1 MLKLKKVELQGFKSF
16 CDRTELKFNGGGIAA
31 VVGPN
36 GCGKSNLSDA
46 ISWVLGEQS
55 AKSLRGARM
64 EDVIFAGT
72 KSRKP
77 LGMASVT
84 MVLVDPEAKQ
94 LPLIDPTHK
103 PATEQPVEVTE
114 GAAQPAEASADAT
127 TTEAETAATPPP
139 AHDAPKVHEIH
150 TASGHGVVTL
160 PGAKQG
166 EVTITRRLF
175 RSGESEYLIDGRI
188 ARLRD
193 IQDIFMG
200 SGLGPESYAII
211 EQGRIGQI
219 LSSKPYD
226 RRAVI
231 EEAAG
236 ITKYK
241 SRRRLAEAR
250 LESARQNLARVFDI
264 LEEVTRQ
271 VNSLK
276 RQASKAKRYQ
286 ELKAELETQLR
297 TVLAGRYVTLK
308 EEAERGAVA
317 LEAASTE
324 LRDATAEAA
333 DQDAARQKT
342 QEVFYELEAR
352 LTEFRRQLAAMNVD
366 AAKTRGR
373 LESQVREAASIEQR
387 MGGAEQET
395 TNLQAQLE
403 QNSAERAELI
413 VVVEGLE
420 KEIQSLR
427 TDLMEKNRTRDEVQA
442 RIRES
447 EQVINASR
455 NQVLRLLGEASGVR
469 NQVAQ
474 ADTYLAGIERERAR
488 LQKEESAAA
497 AEIER
502 LDAVKLQLSEHATQ
516 RQMEIAS
523 VTTDRLGAEEQLAGR
538 RTEAAELRVQI
549 DALRAECSRLKAQRE
564 SLENVLSHHTYT
576 SDSTKQLLGALGNGS
591 LLADYIEVDPA
602 WERATEEFLHDELEY
617 VVVKN
622 WEEAEASMQLL
633 RTDLEG
639 RATFLV
645 EGNSQSSS
653 TSQTATDSNTA
664 ADPSNEPTTHTEPRT
679 LESGFSID
687 LPRLSNHV
695 NFTNGLTG
703 QTGNLPRLANCYLA
717 SDRDQAR
724 NMADTHTEA
733 YFLLPDGES
742 YHGRML
748 TGGRKQSSGPLVLK
762 RELREYAEQS
772 AERESA
778 LMLRTSEL
786 EKIESEMTA
795 LSAELERLRQLQ
807 QAREKEAVSLDHDL
821 RRTAEEIH
829 RSNSRVSVARLE
841 LDRLKREEERTH
853 EARARNLALAEQK
866 EAERAERELALEGLR
881 EQLEAAQAEAQR
893 IGEEHAVQR
902 ANLAGVEERHRG
914 ERTALAR
921 LVQQFE
927 QTSTR
932 RKSLGEDVQRW
943 GENRARILNENIE
956 LDQKLTALTEQIAAG
971 ERTVLELAEE
981 DVRHRETLAAADE
994 SLRIL
999 RARIETAHARKGEFE
1014 IELTKKQS
1022 ELQFLDETSRKELS
1036 LGVAE
1041 LEAPADCTPEV
1052 LQATEQLYQ
1061 ETRTKIE
1068 SLGSVN
1074 PTAWEEHQ
1082 EASLRQD
1089 FLTTQ
1094 RQDLLDSIRDTET
1107 AIKEIDEISKARFT
1121 EAFKVINENFR
1132 QCFQTLFGGGAG
1144 EMRLTD
1150 EENINESGI
1159 DMIASPPGKK
1169 LQNVLLLS
1177 GGEKALTALALLM
1190 AIFKYQ
1196 PSPFCV
1202 LDEVDAP
1209 LDEANIGRLMRLLVE
1224 MSVDTQFVIIT
1235 HSKKTMESAQ
1245 AMYGVTMQEAGVSK
1259 LVSVKFQHR
1268 GAEGAAA

>member
-84 MVLVDPEAKQ
+84 MVLVDPGAKQ
-94 LPLIDPTHK
+94 LPLIDTANQPK
-103 PATEQPVEVTE
+103 TEQPVEVSE
-114 GAAQPAEASADAT
+114 GAAQPAEATAT
-127 TTEAETAATPPP
+127 SDQENATNEAVEP
-139 AHDAPKVHEIH
+139 AVENKVHEIH
-150 TASGHGVVTL
+150 AATQN
-160 PGAKQG
+160 PNAKQG

-219 LSSKPYD
+219 LSSRPYD

-241 SRRRLAEAR
+241 SRRRLAEAK

-276 RQASKAKRYQ
+276 RQASKTKRYQ
-286 ELKAELETQLR
+286 ELKGELEGQLR

-308 EEAERGAVA
+308 VEAERSAAA
-317 LEAASTE
+317 LEAASIE

-342 QEVFYELEAR
+342 QEVFYALEAQ
-352 LTEFRRQLAAMNVD
+352 LTAFRSQLSAMNVES
-366 AAKTRGR
+366 AKTRGR

-395 TNLQAQLE
+395 TNLEAQIEL
-403 QNSAERAELI
+403 NNAERAALA

-420 KEIQSLR
+420 KEIQTLR
-427 TDLMEKNRTRDEVQA
+427 TGLMEKNRSRDEIQT
-442 RIRES
+442 RIRQS
-447 EQVINASR
+447 EQVIDGSR
-455 NQVLRLLGEASGVR
+455 NLILRLLGEASGVR

-474 ADTYLAGIERERAR
+474 ADTYLSGIERERAR

-502 LDAVKLQLSEHATQ
+502 LDAVKLQLSENATQ
-516 RQMEIAS
+516 RQMEIAT
-523 VTTDRLGAEEQLAGR
+523 VTTDRLGAEEELATR
-538 RTEAAELRVQI
+538 RSAAAELRVQI
-549 DALRAECSRLKAQRE
+549 DTLRAECSRLRAQRE

-576 SDSTKQLLGALGNGS
+576 SDSTKQLLSRLEHGS
-591 LLADYIEVDPA
+591 VLADFIEVDPA

-617 VVVKN
+617 VVVKD
-622 WEEAEASMQLL
+622 WAAAESSMNLL
-633 RTDLEG
+633 RTDLHG

-645 EGNSQSSS
+645 EGEAHASTGASSI
-653 TSQTATDSNTA
+653 
-664 ADPSNEPTTHTEPRT
+664 PLEP
-679 LESGFSID
+679 
-687 LPRLSNHV
+687 LSKYV

-703 QTGNLPRLANCYLA
+703 QTQNLPRLAQCYLA

-724 NMADTHTEA
+724 TMADAHPDS

-762 RELREYAEQS
+762 RELREYADQFS
-772 AERESA
+772 ERESA
-778 LMLRTSEL
+778 LLARTAEL
-786 EKIESEMTA
+786 QTLESEMSA
-795 LSAELERLRQLQ
+795 LAGELERLRQLQ

-841 LDRLKREEERTH
+841 LDRLKREEERAH
-853 EARARNLALAEQK
+853 ESRARNLALAEQK

-881 EQLEAAQAEAQR
+881 EQLDAAQLEAQR
-893 IGEEHAVQR
+893 IGEEHAVLR

-914 ERTALAR
+914 ERAALAR
-921 LVQQFE
+921 LYQQFE
-927 QTSTR
+927 QTSSR
-932 RKSLGEDVQRW
+932 SKALGEDVQRW
-943 GENRARILNENIE
+943 GASRSRILAENIE

-981 DVRHRETLAAADE
+981 DVKHRETLAAADE
-994 SLRIL
+994 SLRVL
-999 RARIETAHARKGEFE
+999 RARIEIAHARKGEIE
-1014 IELTKKQS
+1014 VELTRRQS
-1022 ELQFLDETSRKELS
+1022 ELQFLDETSHKELN

-1041 LEAPADCTPEV
+1041 LEAPADCSPEV
-1052 LQATEQLYQ
+1052 LQATETLYQ

-1068 SLGSVN
+1068 NLGAVN
-1074 PTAWEEHQ
+1074 PTAYEEFQ

-1089 FLTTQ
+1089 FLTSQ

-1121 EAFKVINENFR
+1121 DAFKAINENFR
-1132 QCFQTLFGGGAG
+1132 QCFQTLFGGGMG

-1150 EENINESGI
+1150 EENVNESGI

-1268 GAEGAAA
+1268 TAEGAAA

>member
-94 LPLIDPTHK
+94 LPLIDPTHQPK
-103 PATEQPVEVTE
+103 TEQPVEVAE
-114 GAAQPAEASADAT
+114 GASET
-127 TTEAETAATPPP
+127 TETAAAAESPESIPE
-139 AHDAPKVHEIH
+139 APKVHEIH

-160 PGAKQG
+160 PGNKQG

-219 LSSKPYD
+219 LSSRPYD

-241 SRRRLAEAR
+241 SRRRLAEAK

-276 RQASKAKRYQ
+276 RQASKTKRYQ
-286 ELKAELETQLR
+286 ELKGELEGQLR

-308 EEAERGAVA
+308 DEAERSATA
-317 LEAASTE
+317 LEAASVE
-324 LRDATAEAA
+324 LRDASAEAA

-342 QEVFYELEAR
+342 QEVFYALEAQ
-352 LTEFRRQLAAMNVD
+352 LTEFRRQLAAMNVES
-366 AAKTRGR
+366 AKTRGR

-395 TNLQAQLE
+395 INLEAQLE
-403 QNSAERAELI
+403 HNAAERAALAVI
-413 VVVEGLE
+413 VEGLE

-427 TDLMEKNRTRDEVQA
+427 TALMDKNRSRDEIQA
-442 RIRES
+442 RIRQS
-447 EQVINASR
+447 EQVIDGSR
-455 NQVLRLLGEASGVR
+455 NVILRLLGEASGVR

-474 ADTYLAGIERERAR
+474 ADTYLSGIERERTR
-488 LQKEESAAA
+488 LQKEEAAA
-497 AEIER
+497 ASEIER

-516 RQMEIAS
+516 RQMEIAT
-523 VTTDRLGAEEQLAGR
+523 VTTDRLGAEEELASR
-538 RTEAAELRVQI
+538 RSAAAELRVQI
-549 DALRAECSRLKAQRE
+549 DGLRAECSRLRAQRE

-576 SDSTKQLLGALGNGS
+576 SDSTKQLLGALGHGS
-591 LLADYIEVDPA
+591 LLADYVEVDSA

-617 VVVKN
+617 VVVKD
-622 WEEAEASMQLL
+622 WAEAETSMDLL
-633 RTDLEG
+633 RTDLQG

-645 EGNSQSSS
+645 EGQSH
-653 TSQTATDSNTA
+653 A
-664 ADPSNEPTTHTEPRT
+664 EPVALAPAC
-679 LESGFSID
+679 D
-687 LPRLSNHV
+687 LPRLSSFV

-703 QTGNLPRLANCYLA
+703 QTNSLPRLANCYLA
-717 SDRDQAR
+717 TDRDQAR
-724 NMADTHTEA
+724 SMADAHPDA
-733 YFLLPDGES
+733 YFLLSDGES

-762 RELREYAEQS
+762 RELREYAEQFQ
-772 AERESA
+772 EREQS
-778 LMLRTSEL
+778 LMVRTSEL
-786 EKIESEMTA
+786 QAMEGEMAA
-795 LSAELERLRQLQ
+795 LNAELERLRQLQ

-841 LDRLKREEERTH
+841 LDRLKREEERAH
-853 EARARNLALAEQK
+853 ETRAKNLAIAEQK
-866 EAERAERELALEGLR
+866 EAERAEREQALEALR
-881 EQLEAAQAEAQR
+881 EQLDAAQVEAHR
-893 IGEEHAVQR
+893 IGEEHAVLR

-927 QTSTR
+927 QTSNR
-932 RKSLGEDVQRW
+932 RRSLGEDVQRW
-943 GENRARILNENIE
+943 GESRARILNENIE
-956 LDQKLTALTEQIAAG
+956 LDQKLTALAEQIAAG

-981 DVRHRETLAAADE
+981 DVKHRETLAAADE
-994 SLRIL
+994 SLRVL
-999 RARIETAHARKGEFE
+999 RARIETAHNRKGEIE
-1014 IELTKKQS
+1014 IELTRKQS
-1022 ELQFLDETSRKELS
+1022 ELQFLDETSRKELN

-1041 LEAPADCTPEV
+1041 LEPPADCTPEV
-1052 LQATEQLYQ
+1052 LQATEALYQ

-1068 SLGSVN
+1068 NLGAVN
-1074 PTAWEEHQ
+1074 PTAYEEFQ
-1082 EASLRQD
+1082 EASLRQE
-1089 FLTTQ
+1089 FLSTQ

-1107 AIKEIDEISKARFT
+1107 AISEIDEISKARFS

>member
-84 MVLVDPEAKQ
+84 MVLVDPGAKQ
-94 LPLIDPTHK
+94 LPLIDTSDK
-103 PATEQPVEVTE
+103 AKTEQPVPVSE
-114 GAAQPAEASADAT
+114 GAGMPADVAQAEAVPADPNAAEPAEMSPEVAAAV
-127 TTEAETAATPPP
+127 AEG
-139 AHDAPKVHEIH
+139 KVHEIH
-150 TASGHGVVTL
+150 TASGHGVIHH
-160 PGAKQG
+160 PGARQG
-166 EVTITRRLF
+166 EITITRRLF
-175 RSGESEYLIDGRI
+175 RSGESEYLIDGRL

-241 SRRRLAEAR
+241 SRRRLAEAK

-276 RQASKAKRYQ
+276 RQASKTKRYQ
-286 ELKAELETQLR
+286 ELKGELEGQLR

-308 EEAERGAVA
+308 VEAERSAAA

-342 QEVFYELEAR
+342 QEVFYALEAQ

-366 AAKTRGR
+366 SAKTRGR

-387 MGGAEQET
+387 MSGADQET
-395 TNLQAQLE
+395 LNLESQIE
-403 QNSAERAELI
+403 QNLAERAALAT
-413 VVVEGLE
+413 VVADLE
-420 KEIQSLR
+420 KEIQELR
-427 TDLMEKNRTRDEVQA
+427 TSLLEKNRARDEVQA
-442 RIRES
+442 KIRQS
-447 EQVINASR
+447 EQTIDASR
-455 NQVLRLLGEASGVR
+455 NLILRLLGEASGIR

-474 ADTYLAGIERERAR
+474 ADTYLSGIERERAR

-502 LDAVKLQLSEHATQ
+502 LDAVKLQLSENAAQ
-516 RQMEIAS
+516 RQMEIES
-523 VTTDRLGAEEQLAGR
+523 VTTNRRGAEEELAVR
-538 RTEAAELRVQI
+538 RSQAAELRVQI
-549 DALRAECSRLKAQRE
+549 DGLRAECSRLRAQRE

-576 SDSTKQLLGALGNGS
+576 SDSTKQLLAALDHGS
-591 LLADYIEVDPA
+591 VLADFIEVDPL

-622 WEEAEASMQLL
+622 WDDAEASMDLL

-645 EGNSQSSS
+645 ESVPAVAQASACVS
-653 TSQTATDSNTA
+653 
-664 ADPSNEPTTHTEPRT
+664 
-679 LESGFSID
+679 
-687 LPRLSNHV
+687 LPRLSSFV
-695 NFTNGLTG
+695 KFTNGLTG
-703 QTGNLPRLANCYLA
+703 QMQNLPRLAQCYLA
-717 SDRDQAR
+717 HDRDQAR
-724 NMADTHTEA
+724 NLADAHPEA

-762 RELREYAEQS
+762 RELREYADQFGVREADLIARS
-772 AERESA
+772 AE
-778 LMLRTSEL
+778 L
-786 EKIESEMTA
+786 ETLESEMA
-795 LSAELERLRQLQ
+795 SLNAELERLRQLQ

-853 EARARNLALAEQK
+853 ETRARNLALAEQK
-866 EAERAERELALEGLR
+866 EAERSERELALESLR
-881 EQLEAAQAEAQR
+881 EQLEGAQAEAQR
-893 IGEEHAVQR
+893 TGEEHAILR

-914 ERTALAR
+914 ERAALAK
-921 LVQQFE
+921 LEQQF
-927 QTSTR
+927 QQMSSR
-932 RKSLGEDVQRW
+932 RTSLGQDVQRW
-943 GENRARILNENIE
+943 GENRSRILAENIE
-956 LDQKLTALTEQIAAG
+956 LDQKLTVLTEQIAAA

-981 DVRHRETLAAADE
+981 EVKHRESLAASDE
-994 SLRIL
+994 SLRVL
-999 RARIETAHARKGEFE
+999 RARIETAHTHKGEIE
-1014 IELTKKQS
+1014 VELTRRQS

-1036 LGVAE
+1036 VGVAE
-1041 LEAPADCTPEV
+1041 LEAPADSTPEV
-1052 LQATEQLYQ
+1052 LQATEALYQ

-1068 SLGSVN
+1068 NLGSVN
-1074 PTAWEEHQ
+1074 PTAYEEFQ

-1089 FLTTQ
+1089 FLTSQ

-1107 AIKEIDEISKARFT
+1107 AIKEIDEISKARFS
-1121 EAFKVINENFR
+1121 EAFKIINENFR
-1132 QCFQTLFGGGAG
+1132 QCFQTLFGGGSG

-1209 LDEANIGRLMRLLVE
+1209 LDEANIGRLMRLLAE

>member
-1 MLKLKKVELQGFKSF
+1 LLKLKKVELQGFKSF

-84 MVLVDPEAKQ
+84 MVLVDPEARQ
-94 LPLIDPTHK
+94 LPLIDPTTQPK
-103 PATEQPVEVTE
+103 TEQPVEIVE
-114 GAAQPAEASADAT
+114 GAAAENTEQPAIEPEVAAAV
-127 TTEAETAATPPP
+127 AEN
-139 AHDAPKVHEIH
+139 KVHEIH
-150 TASGHGVVTL
+150 TASGHGVVHH
-160 PGAKQG
+160 PGNKQG
-166 EVTITRRLF
+166 EITITRRLF
-175 RSGESEYLIDGRI
+175 RSGESEYLIDGRL

-241 SRRRLAEAR
+241 SRRRLAEAK

-276 RQASKAKRYQ
+276 RQASKTKRYQ
-286 ELKAELETQLR
+286 ELKGELEGQLR

-308 EEAERGAVA
+308 EEAERSAAA
-317 LEAASTE
+317 LEAASVE

-342 QEVFYELEAR
+342 QEVFYALEAQ
-352 LTEFRRQLAAMNVD
+352 LTEFRRQLAAMNVE

-387 MGGAEQET
+387 MTGAEQET
-395 TNLQAQLE
+395 ASLEQQIE
-403 QNSAERAELI
+403 QNSAERAALA

-420 KEIQSLR
+420 KEIQDSR
-427 TDLMEKNRTRDEVQA
+427 AGLMDKNRTRDEVQA
-442 RIRES
+442 RIRQS
-447 EQVINASR
+447 EQTIEGSR
-455 NQVLRLLGEASGVR
+455 NVILRLLGEASGIR
-469 NQVAQ
+469 NQIAQ
-474 ADTYLAGIERERAR
+474 ADTYLTGIERERVR

-502 LDAVKLQLSEHATQ
+502 LDALKLQLSEHVAQ
-516 RQMEIAS
+516 RQMEIES
-523 VTTDRLGAEEQLAGR
+523 VTTDRRGAEEELAAR
-538 RTEAAELRVQI
+538 RSAAAELRGQI
-549 DALRAECSRLKAQRE
+549 DALRADCSRLRAQRE
-564 SLENVLSHHTYT
+564 SLDNVLSHHTYT
-576 SDSTKQLLGALGNGS
+576 TESTKK
-591 LLADYIEVDPA
+591 LLAAIENGRVLADFIEVDPA

-617 VVVKN
+617 VVVKD
-622 WEEAEASMQLL
+622 WSEAERNMNLL
-633 RTDLEG
+633 RTELEG

-645 EGNSQSSS
+645 EGEVAQASACDLQ
-653 TSQTATDSNTA
+653 
-664 ADPSNEPTTHTEPRT
+664 
-679 LESGFSID
+679 LD

-703 QTGNLPRLANCYLA
+703 QTQNLPRLAQCYLA
-717 SDRDQAR
+717 NDRDQAR
-724 NMADTHTEA
+724 AMADAHPDA
-733 YFLLPDGES
+733 YFLLSDGES

-762 RELREYAEQS
+762 RELREYAEQF
-772 AERESA
+772 AERESS
-778 LMLRTSEL
+778 LMARSTEL
-786 EKIESEMTA
+786 QTLESEMSA

-853 EARARNLALAEQK
+853 EARARNIAIAEQK
-866 EAERAERELALEGLR
+866 EAERSERELALETLR
-881 EQLEAAQAEAQR
+881 EQLEAAQSEAQR
-893 IGEEHAVQR
+893 TNEEHAILR
-902 ANLAGVEERHRG
+902 ANLAAVEERHRG
-914 ERTALAR
+914 ERAALAR
-921 LVQQFE
+921 LFQQFE
-927 QTSTR
+927 QTSSR
-932 RKSLGEDVQRW
+932 RKALGADVQRW
-943 GENRARILNENIE
+943 GENRSRILTENIE
-956 LDQKLTALTEQIAAG
+956 LDQKLTTLTEQITAG
-971 ERTVLELAEE
+971 ECTVLELAGEE
-981 DVRHRETLAAADE
+981 VKHRETLAAADE
-994 SLRIL
+994 SLRVL
-999 RARIETAHARKGEFE
+999 RARIEAAHTRRGE
-1014 IELTKKQS
+1014 IEVELTRKQS
-1022 ELQFLDETSRKELS
+1022 ELQFLDETSRKELN

-1052 LQATEQLYQ
+1052 LQATEALYQ
-1061 ETRTKIE
+1061 ETRAKIE
-1068 SLGSVN
+1068 NLGAVN
-1074 PTAWEEHQ
+1074 PTAYEEFQ

-1094 RQDLLDSIRDTET
+1094 RQDLIDSIRDTET
-1107 AIKEIDEISKARFT
+1107 AIKEIDEISKARFSD
-1121 EAFKVINENFR
+1121 AFKVINENFR

-1150 EENINESGI
+1150 EENVNESGI

-1209 LDEANIGRLMRLLVE
+1209 LDEANIGRLMRLLAE

-1268 GAEGAAA
+1268 TAEGAAA

>member
-72 KSRKP
+72 KSRKA

-84 MVLVDPEAKQ
+84 MVLVDPEARQ
-94 LPLIDPTHK
+94 LPLIDPTTQPK
-103 PATEQPVEVTE
+103 TEQPVEVAE
-114 GAAQPAEASADAT
+114 GAPS
-127 TTEAETAATPPP
+127 ETAEQQTL
-139 AHDAPKVHEIH
+139 APEVTAVAENKVHEIH
-150 TASGHGVVTL
+150 TASGHGVVSH
-160 PGAKQG
+160 PGNKQG
-166 EVTITRRLF
+166 EITITRRLF
-175 RSGESEYLIDGRI
+175 RSGESEYLIDGRL

-241 SRRRLAEAR
+241 SRRRLAEAK

-276 RQASKAKRYQ
+276 RQASKTKRYQ
-286 ELKAELETQLR
+286 ELKGELEGQLR

-308 EEAERGAVA
+308 EEAERSATA
-317 LEAASTE
+317 LEAASVE
-324 LRDATAEAA
+324 LRDSTAEAA

-342 QEVFYELEAR
+342 QEVFYALEAQ
-352 LTEFRRQLAAMNVD
+352 LTEFRRQLAAMNVES
-366 AAKTRGR
+366 AKTRGR

-387 MGGAEQET
+387 MTGAEQET
-395 TNLQAQLE
+395 ANLE
-403 QNSAERAELI
+403 QQIEHNSAERAALA
-413 VVVEGLE
+413 VVVAELE
-420 KEIQSLR
+420 KEIQDLR
-427 TDLMEKNRTRDEVQA
+427 SGMMDKNRTRDEVQA
-442 RIRES
+442 RIRQS
-447 EQVINASR
+447 EQTIEGSR
-455 NQVLRLLGEASGVR
+455 NIILRLLGEASGIR
-469 NQVAQ
+469 NQVVQ
-474 ADTYLAGIERERAR
+474 ADTYLTGIERERAR

-497 AEIER
+497 TEIER
-502 LDAVKLQLSEHATQ
+502 LDAVKLQLSEHVAQ
-516 RQMEIAS
+516 RQMEIES
-523 VTTDRLGAEEQLAGR
+523 VTTDRRGAEEELAAR
-538 RTEAAELRVQI
+538 RSASAELRGQI
-549 DALRAECSRLKAQRE
+549 DALRAECSRLRAQRE
-564 SLENVLSHHTYT
+564 SLDNVLSHHTYT
-576 SDSTKQLLGALGNGS
+576 TESTKKLLSALENGRV
-591 LLADYIEVDPA
+591 LADFIEVDPA

-617 VVVKN
+617 VVVKD
-622 WEEAEASMQLL
+622 WSEAERNMNLL
-633 RTDLEG
+633 RTELEG

-645 EGNSQSSS
+645 EGQVVA
-653 TSQTATDSNTA
+653 QTLASD
-664 ADPSNEPTTHTEPRT
+664 
-679 LESGFSID
+679 LQLD

-703 QTGNLPRLANCYLA
+703 QTQNLPRLAQCYLA
-717 SDRDQAR
+717 NDRDQAR
-724 NMADTHTEA
+724 AMADAHPDA
-733 YFLLPDGES
+733 YFLLSDGES

-762 RELREYAEQS
+762 RELREYAEQF
-772 AERESA
+772 AERESS
-778 LMLRTSEL
+778 LMARSAEL
-786 EKIESEMTA
+786 QTLESEMSA

-853 EARARNLALAEQK
+853 EARARNIAIAEQK
-866 EAERAERELALEGLR
+866 EAERAERELALETLR
-881 EQLEAAQAEAQR
+881 EQLEAAQSEAQR
-893 IGEEHAVQR
+893 TNEEHAILR
-902 ANLAGVEERHRG
+902 ASLAALEERHRG
-914 ERTALAR
+914 ERAALAR
-921 LVQQFE
+921 LFQQFE
-927 QTSTR
+927 QTSSR
-932 RKSLGEDVQRW
+932 RKALGADVQRW
-943 GENRARILNENIE
+943 GENRSRILTENIE
-956 LDQKLTALTEQIAAG
+956 LDQKLTALTEQITGG
-971 ERTVLELAEE
+971 ERTVLELAGEE
-981 DVRHRETLAAADE
+981 VKHRETLAAADE
-994 SLRIL
+994 SLRVL
-999 RARIETAHARKGEFE
+999 RARIETAHTHRGE
-1014 IELTKKQS
+1014 IEVELTRKQS
-1022 ELQFLDETSRKELS
+1022 ELQFLDETSRKELN

-1052 LQATEQLYQ
+1052 LQATEALYQ

-1068 SLGSVN
+1068 NLGAVN
-1074 PTAWEEHQ
+1074 PTAYEEFQ

-1107 AIKEIDEISKARFT
+1107 AIKEIDEISRARFT
-1121 EAFKVINENFR
+1121 DAFKVINENFR

-1150 EENINESGI
+1150 EENVNESGI

-1209 LDEANIGRLMRLLVE
+1209 LDEANIGRLMRLLAE

-1268 GAEGAAA
+1268 TAEGAAA

>member
-72 KSRKP
+72 KARKP

-84 MVLVDPEAKQ
+84 MVLVNPEAKQ
-94 LPLIDPTHK
+94 LPLIDNNAK
-103 PATEQPVEVTE
+103 AEQPVAVAEGEAIPAE
-114 GAAQPAEASADAT
+114 GAEAAPPTENATAEAASAEGAPESQA
-127 TTEAETAATPPP
+127 TEATAT
-139 AHDAPKVHEIH
+139 DNKVQELQAP
-150 TASGHGVVTL
+150 
-160 PGAKQG
+160 AKQG
-166 EVTITRRLF
+166 EITITRRLF
-175 RSGESEYLIDGRI
+175 RSGESEYLIDGRL

-241 SRRRLAEAR
+241 SRRRLAEAK

-276 RQASKAKRYQ
+276 RQASKTKRYQ
-286 ELKAELETQLR
+286 ELKAELEGQLR

-308 EEAERGAVA
+308 DEATRAAAA
-317 LEAASTE
+317 LEAASSE

-342 QEVFYELEAR
+342 QEIFYALEAQ
-352 LTEFRRQLAAMNVD
+352 LTEFRRQLAAMNVES
-366 AAKTRGR
+366 AKTRER

-387 MGGAEQET
+387 MSGAEQESV
-395 TNLQAQLE
+395 QLE
-403 QNSAERAELI
+403 AAIEQNNNERSALATI
-413 VVVEGLE
+413 VEALE
-420 KEIQSLR
+420 KEIQEVR
-427 TDLMEKNRTRDEVQA
+427 AGLMEKNRARDEVQA
-442 RIRES
+442 RIREAQ
-447 EQVINASR
+447 QVIDGSR
-455 NQVLRLLGEASGVR
+455 NVILRLLGEASGVR
-469 NQVAQ
+469 NQIAQ

-488 LQKEESAAA
+488 LQKEESSAA

-516 RQMEIAS
+516 RQMEIET
-523 VTTDRLGAEEQLAGR
+523 VTTDRRSAEEELATR
-538 RTEAAELRVQI
+538 RSIAAEARVEI
-549 DALRAECSRLKAQRE
+549 DAIRADVSRLRAQRE
-564 SLENVLSHHTYT
+564 SLENVLQHHTYT
-576 SDSTKQLLGALGNGS
+576 TESTKK
-591 LLADYIEVDPA
+591 LLAALDGGRVLADFIEVDPA

-617 VVVKN
+617 VVVKD
-622 WEEAEASMQLL
+622 WSEAEAGMSLL
-633 RTDLEG
+633 RKDLEG

-645 EGNSQSSS
+645 EGVVTQAS
-653 TSQTATDSNTA
+653 ACGLA
-664 ADPSNEPTTHTEPRT
+664 V
-679 LESGFSID
+679 D
-687 LPRLSNHV
+687 LPRLTDHV

-703 QTGNLPRLANCYLA
+703 QTGNLPRLAQCYLA
-717 SDRDQAR
+717 TDRDQAR
-724 NMADTHTEA
+724 TMADANPDA
-733 YFLLPDGES
+733 YFLLADGES

-762 RELREYAEQS
+762 RELRDCAEQLS
-772 AERESA
+772 AREATLLSSTA
-778 LMLRTSEL
+778 EL
-786 EKIESEMTA
+786 ENLEREMTA
-795 LSAELERLRQLQ
+795 LGSELERLRQLQ
-807 QAREKEAVSLDHDL
+807 QAREKEAVSIDHDL
-821 RRTAEEIH
+821 RRTSEEIH
-829 RSNSRVSVARLE
+829 RANSRVSVARLE
-841 LDRLKREEERTH
+841 LERLKREEDRTH
-853 EARARNLALAEQK
+853 ETRARNLALAEQK
-866 EAERAERELALEGLR
+866 EAERAEREAALESLR
-881 EQLEAAQAEAQR
+881 EQLDAAQVEAQR

-914 ERTALAR
+914 ERSAHAR

-927 QTSTR
+927 QVSSR
-932 RKSLGEDVQRW
+932 RKSLGENVQRW
-943 GENRARILNENIE
+943 GENRSRILNENIE
-956 LDQKLTALTEQIAAG
+956 LDQKLTALTEQIATG
-971 ERTVLELAEE
+971 DRTVLELAEE
-981 DVRHRETLAAADE
+981 DAKHRATLATADE
-994 SLRIL
+994 SLRVL
-999 RARIETAHARKGEFE
+999 RARIETAHTHRGE
-1014 IELTKKQS
+1014 IEVELTRKQS
-1022 ELQFLDETSRKELS
+1022 ELQFLDETSQKELNAS
-1036 LGVAE
+1036 VAD

-1052 LQATEQLYQ
+1052 LQATEEQYQ
-1061 ETRTKIE
+1061 ETRRKIE
-1068 SLGSVN
+1068 NLGAVN
-1074 PTAWEEHQ
+1074 PTAYEEFQ
-1082 EASLRQD
+1082 EAQLRHD
-1089 FLTTQ
+1089 FLSTQ

-1107 AIKEIDEISKARFT
+1107 AIQEIDGISKARFT
-1121 EAFKVINENFR
+1121 EAFKIINDNFR
-1132 QCFQTLFGGGAG
+1132 QCFLTLFGGGSG

-1224 MSVDTQFVIIT
+1224 MSTDTQFVIIT

-1268 GAEGAAA
+1268 NAEGAAA

>member
-16 CDRTELKFNGGGIAA
+16 CDRTELRFNGGGIAA

-84 MVLVDPEAKQ
+84 MVLVDPQLVENVKQ
-94 LPLIDPTHK
+94 LPLIDHGPH
-103 PATEQPVEVTE
+103 ADQPVADAASSEA
-114 GAAQPAEASADAT
+114 GPAQPEI
-127 TTEAETAATPPP
+127 
-139 AHDAPKVHEIH
+139 KVHEIH
-150 TASGHGVVTL
+150 TASGHGVVTH

-166 EVTITRRLF
+166 EITITRRLF
-175 RSGESEYLIDGRI
+175 RSGESEYLIDGRL

-241 SRRRLAEAR
+241 SRRRLAEAK

-271 VNSLK
+271 ANSLK
-276 RQASKAKRYQ
+276 RQASKTKRYN
-286 ELKAELETQLR
+286 ELKGELEGQLR

-308 EEAERGAVA
+308 AEAEHSAAA
-317 LEAASTE
+317 LEAASAE

-333 DQDAARQKT
+333 DRDTARQKT
-342 QEVFYELEAR
+342 QEVFYALEAQ
-352 LTEFRRQLAAMNVD
+352 LTEFRRQLAAMNVES
-366 AAKTRGR
+366 AKTRGR

-387 MGGAEQET
+387 MTGAEQESV
-395 TNLQAQLE
+395 NLEAQIE
-403 QNSAERAELI
+403 QNNTERAALAT
-413 VVVEGLE
+413 VVDALE
-420 KEIQSLR
+420 KEIQTLR
-427 TDLMEKNRTRDEVQA
+427 TALMEKNRSRDEVQA
-442 RIRES
+442 RIRQA
-447 EQVINASR
+447 EQTIDASR
-455 NQVLRLLGEASGVR
+455 TLILRLLGEASGIR
-469 NQVAQ
+469 NQIAQ
-474 ADTYLAGIERERAR
+474 ADTYLTGIERERAR
-488 LQKEESAAA
+488 LQKEESSAA

-502 LDAVKLQLSEHATQ
+502 LDAVRLQLSEHATQ

-523 VTTDRLGAEEQLAGR
+523 VTTDRKGAEEELATR
-538 RTEAAELRVQI
+538 RSAAAELRIQI
-549 DALRAECSRLKAQRE
+549 DSLRAECSRLRAQRE
-564 SLENVLSHHTYT
+564 SLENILSHHTYT
-576 SDSTKQLLGALGNGS
+576 TESTRKLLTALDNGRV
-591 LLADYIEVDPA
+591 LADFIEVDPA

-617 VVVKN
+617 VVMKDWN
-622 WEEAEASMQLL
+622 EAERNMNLL
-633 RTDLEG
+633 RTELKG
-639 RATFLV
+639 RATFFVGQALPP
-645 EGNSQSSS
+645 
-653 TSQTATDSNTA
+653 ALLTDAPQALACT
-664 ADPSNEPTTHTEPRT
+664 
-679 LESGFSID
+679 
-687 LPRLSNHV
+687 LPRLSNFV
-695 NFTNGLTG
+695 KFTNGLTG
-703 QTGNLPRLANCYLA
+703 QTSNLPRLANCYLA

-724 NMADTHTEA
+724 AMAEAHPDA
-733 YFLLPDGES
+733 YFLLADGAS
-742 YHGRML
+742 YHGHML

-762 RELREYAEQS
+762 RELREYADQFI
-772 AERESA
+772 ERECRLTARS
-778 LMLRTSEL
+778 SEL
-786 EKIESEMTA
+786 ENLDREMTA

-821 RRTAEEIH
+821 RRTSEEIH

-866 EAERAERELALEGLR
+866 EAERAERELALESLR
-881 EQLEAAQAEAQR
+881 EQLDAAQSEAQR
-893 IGEEHAVQR
+893 TNEEHAHLR
-902 ANLAGVEERHRG
+902 ASLAAVEERHRG
-914 ERTALAR
+914 ERAALAR
-921 LVQQFE
+921 LFQQFE
-927 QTSTR
+927 QISNR
-932 RKSLGEDVQRW
+932 RKALGEDVQRW
-943 GENRARILNENIE
+943 GENRSRILNENIE
-956 LDQKLTALTEQIAAG
+956 LDQKLTTLTEEIAAG
-971 ERTVLELAEE
+971 ERTVLELAAEE
-981 DVRHRETLAAADE
+981 VQHRETLAAADE
-994 SLRIL
+994 ALRLL
-999 RARIETAHARKGEFE
+999 RARIETAHTHRGE
-1014 IELTKKQS
+1014 IEVELTRRQS

-1036 LGVAE
+1036 VAVAD
-1041 LEAPADCTPEV
+1041 LEAPADCSPEV
-1052 LQATEQLYQ
+1052 LQATEALYQ

-1068 SLGSVN
+1068 NLGAVN
-1074 PTAWEEHQ
+1074 PTAYEEFQ
-1082 EASLRQD
+1082 EAQLRQD

-1107 AIKEIDEISKARFT
+1107 AIKEIDEISKARFS
-1121 EAFKVINENFR
+1121 EAFKAINENFR
-1132 QCFQTLFGGGAG
+1132 QCFQTLFGGGSG

-1150 EENINESGI
+1150 EENVNDSGI

-1209 LDEANIGRLMRLLVE
+1209 LDEANIGRLMRLLAE
-1224 MSVDTQFVIIT
+1224 MSLETQFVIIT

-1268 GAEGAAA
+1268 TAEGAAA

>member
-1 MLKLKKVELQGFKSF
+1 LLKLKKVELQGFKSF

-84 MVLVDPEAKQ
+84 MVLVDPEARQ
-94 LPLIDPTHK
+94 LPLIDHSNQPQ
-103 PATEQPVEVTE
+103 TEQPVEVTE
-114 GAAQPAEASADAT
+114 GAGVSAEGAEPDAAAAAAT
-127 TTEAETAATPPP
+127 TPEARI
-139 AHDAPKVHEIH
+139 HEIH
-150 TASGHGVVTL
+150 TASGHGIIHH
-160 PGAKQG
+160 PGNKQG
-166 EVTITRRLF
+166 EITITRRLF

-236 ITKYK
+236 VTKYK
-241 SRRRLAEAR
+241 SRRRLAEAK

-276 RQASKAKRYQ
+276 RQASKTRRYQ
-286 ELKAELETQLR
+286 ELKGELEGQLR

-308 EEAERGAVA
+308 VEAERSAAA
-317 LEAASTE
+317 LETASAE

-333 DQDAARQKT
+333 DQDSARQKT
-342 QEVFYELEAR
+342 QEIFYNLEAQ

-366 AAKTRGR
+366 SAKTRGR
-373 LESQVREAASIEQR
+373 LESQVRESASIEQR
-387 MGGAEQET
+387 MAGAEQET
-395 TNLQAQLE
+395 TNLESQLE
-403 QNSAERAELI
+403 LNNAERVALAE
-413 VVVEGLE
+413 VVAGLE
-420 KEIQSLR
+420 KEIQDLRSSLIE
-427 TDLMEKNRTRDEVQA
+427 TNRSRDELQA
-442 RIRES
+442 RIRQS
-447 EQVINASR
+447 QQTIDASR
-455 NQVLRLLGEASGVR
+455 NQVLRLLGEASGIR

-488 LQKEESAAA
+488 LQKDEESAAA
-497 AEIER
+497 EIQR
-502 LDAVKLQLSEHATQ
+502 LDAIKLQLSENAAQ
-516 RQMEIAS
+516 RQMEIQA
-523 VTTDRLGAEEQLAGR
+523 VTTDRQGAEEELAAHR
-538 RTEAAELRVQI
+538 AAAAELRGQI
-549 DALRAECSRLKAQRE
+549 DFVRAECSRLRAQRE
-564 SLENVLSHHTYT
+564 SLENILSHHTYT
-576 SDSTKQLLGALGNGS
+576 TESTKQLLAALETGRAGEFRPEGV
-591 LLADYIEVDPA
+591 LADFIEVDPA
-602 WERATEEFLHDELEY
+602 WERAAEEFLHDELEY
-617 VVVKN
+617 VVVRD
-622 WEEAEASMQLL
+622 WSEAERSMGLL
-633 RTDLEG
+633 RTELEG

-645 EGNSQSSS
+645 E
-653 TSQTATDSNTA
+653 TDPSAA
-664 ADPSNEPTTHTEPRT
+664 ADQTVSA
-679 LESGFSID
+679 ID
-687 LPRLSNHV
+687 LPQLSSFV

-703 QTGNLPRLANCYLA
+703 QTGNLPRLARCYLA
-717 SDRDQAR
+717 NDRDQAR
-724 NMADTHTEA
+724 TMADAHPDA
-733 YFLLPDGES
+733 YFLLADGES

-762 RELREYAEQS
+762 RELRELAEKS
-772 AERESA
+772 AERESV
-778 LMLRTSEL
+778 LRVRSGEL
-786 EKIESEMTA
+786 ETRESEMGA
-795 LSAELERLRQLQ
+795 LAVELERLRQLQ

-841 LDRLKREEERTH
+841 LDRLNREEER
-853 EARARNLALAEQK
+853 ARESRTRNLALAEQK
-866 EAERAERELALEGLR
+866 DAERAERELAMEALR
-881 EQLEAAQAEAQR
+881 EQLDAAQAEAQKA
-893 IGEEHAVQR
+893 GEQHAIQR

-914 ERTALAR
+914 ERAALAK
-921 LVQQFE
+921 LEQQF
-927 QTSTR
+927 QQLSAR
-932 RKSLGEDVQRW
+932 RQALGADVQRW
-943 GENRARILNENIE
+943 GENRSRILAENIE
-956 LDQKLTALTEQIAAG
+956 LDQKLTDLTEQIANA
-971 ERTVLELAEE
+971 ERTVLELAEQE
-981 DVRHRETLAAADE
+981 VRHRESLAASDE
-994 SLRIL
+994 SLRVL
-999 RARIETAHARKGEFE
+999 RARIETAHTRRGE
-1014 IELTKKQS
+1014 IEVELTRRQS
-1022 ELQFLDETSRKELS
+1022 ELQFLDETSRKELA
-1036 LGVAE
+1036 VAVAD
-1041 LEAPADCTPEV
+1041 LDAPADCSPEV
-1052 LQATEQLYQ
+1052 LQATEALYQ
-1061 ETRTKIE
+1061 ETRAKIE
-1068 SLGSVN
+1068 NLGAVN
-1074 PTAWEEHQ
+1074 PTAYEEFQ
-1082 EASLRQD
+1082 EAQLRQD
-1089 FLTTQ
+1089 FLTSQ

-1107 AIKEIDEISKARFT
+1107 AIKEIDEISKSRFT
-1121 EAFKVINENFR
+1121 DAFKAINENFR
-1132 QCFQTLFGGGAG
+1132 QCFQTLFGGGSG

-1150 EENINESGI
+1150 EENVNDSGI

-1190 AIFKYQ
+1190 AIFKFQ

>member
-84 MVLVDPEAKQ
+84 MVLVDPTAKQ
-94 LPLIDPTHK
+94 LPLIDPAHQPK
-103 PATEQPVEVTE
+103 TEQPVEVAENAE
-114 GAAQPAEASADAT
+114 GAAAAEAAEGAPETTAEAAPESAAETPAET
-127 TTEAETAATPPP
+127 TA
-139 AHDAPKVHEIH
+139 APKVHEIQNG
-150 TASGHGVVTL
+150 A
-160 PGAKQG
+160 AKQG
-166 EVTITRRLF
+166 EITITRRLF
-175 RSGESEYLIDGRI
+175 RSGESEYLIDGRQ

-219 LSSKPYD
+219 LSSRPYD

-241 SRRRLAEAR
+241 SRRRLAEAK

-276 RQASKAKRYQ
+276 RQAAKAKRYQ
-286 ELKAELETQLR
+286 ELKAELESQLR
-297 TVLAGRYVTLK
+297 TVLAGRFVTLK
-308 EEAERGAVA
+308 DEAERAATA
-317 LEAASTE
+317 LEAASAE

-333 DQDAARQKT
+333 DQDAARQKA
-342 QEVFYELEAR
+342 QEVFYSLEAQ
-352 LTEFRRQLAAMNVD
+352 LTECRRQLAAMNVD
-366 AAKTRGR
+366 AAKTRTR
-373 LESQVREAASIEQR
+373 LESQVREAANIEQR
-387 MGGAEQET
+387 MTGAEQESL
-395 TNLQAQLE
+395 NLEAQSE
-403 QNSAERAELI
+403 QNAAERASLQ
-413 VVVEGLE
+413 VVVEELE
-420 KEIQSLR
+420 KETQTLR
-427 TDLMEKNRTRDEVQA
+427 AGVLEMNRRRDEIQG
-442 RIRES
+442 RIRQS
-447 EQVINASR
+447 EQIIEGSR
-455 NQVLRLLGEASGVR
+455 SQILRLLGEASGIR

-474 ADTYLAGIERERAR
+474 ADTYLSGIERERAR
-488 LQKEESAAA
+488 LQKEEAAA
-497 AEIER
+497 QAEIER
-502 LDAVKLQLSEHATQ
+502 LDAVKLQLSEHAAQ
-516 RQMEIAS
+516 RQMEIQS
-523 VTTDRLGAEEQLAGR
+523 VTTDRRSAEEELASR
-538 RTEAAELRVQI
+538 RTSSAELRKQI
-549 DALRAECSRLKAQRE
+549 DALRAEVSRLRAQRE

-576 SDSTKQLLGALGNGS
+576 TESTRQLLTALETGKAGDFRPQGV
-591 LLADYIEVDPA
+591 LADFLEVDPA
-602 WERATEEFLHDELEY
+602 WERAAEEFLHDELEY
-617 VVVKN
+617 VVVQN
-622 WEEAEASMQLL
+622 WGEAESGMGLL
-633 RTDLEG
+633 RGGMEG

-645 EGNSQSSS
+645 EG
-653 TSQTATDSNTA
+653 
-664 ADPSNEPTTHTEPRT
+664 EPRQPQAT
-679 LESGFSID
+679 EIG
-687 LPRLSNHV
+687 LPSLAAHV
-695 NFTNGLTG
+695 NLTNGLSG
-703 QTGNLPRLANCYLA
+703 QMRNLPRLAQCYLA
-717 SDRDQAR
+717 NDRDQAR
-724 NMADTHTEA
+724 SMAEA
-733 YFLLPDGES
+733 HPEAWFLLADGES

-748 TGGRKQSSGPLVLK
+748 TGGRKKSSGPLVLK
-762 RELREYAEQS
+762 RELREYADQLGVQE
-772 AERESA
+772 AELMSRTAA
-778 LMLRTSEL
+778 LETL
-786 EKIESEMTA
+786 EAEMAA
-795 LSAELERLRQLQ
+795 LQTELERLRQLQ

-821 RRTAEEIH
+821 RRTSEEIH
-829 RSNSRVSVARLE
+829 RANSRVSVARLE

-853 EARARNLALAEQK
+853 ESRARNIALAEQK
-866 EAERAERELALEGLR
+866 EAERAERELALESLR
-881 EQLEAAQAEAQR
+881 EQLEAAQADAQR
-893 IGEEHAVQR
+893 ISEEHAAQR
-902 ANLAGVEERHRG
+902 ATLAGVEERHRG
-914 ERTALAR
+914 EKSALAR

-927 QTSTR
+927 QISNR

-956 LDQKLTALTEQIAAG
+956 LDQRLTALTEQIAVG
-971 ERTVLELAEE
+971 DRTVLELAEQE
-981 DVRHRETLAAADE
+981 LKHREMLATADE
-994 SLRIL
+994 SLRVL
-999 RARIETAHARKGEFE
+999 RARIETAHTHRGE
-1014 IELTKKQS
+1014 IEVELTRKQS
-1022 ELQFLDETSRKELS
+1022 ELQFLDETSRKEL
-1036 LGVAE
+1036 GVAVAD
-1041 LEAPADCTPEV
+1041 LEPPADCTPEV
-1052 LQATEQLYQ
+1052 LQATEELYQ
-1061 ETRTKIE
+1061 ETRRKIE
-1068 SLGSVN
+1068 NLGAVN
-1074 PTAWEEHQ
+1074 PSAWEEHQ
-1082 EASLRQD
+1082 EAQLRQD
-1089 FLTTQ
+1089 FLTAQ

-1107 AIKEIDEISKARFT
+1107 AIREIDEISKARFS
-1121 EAFKVINENFR
+1121 EAFRIINDNFR
-1132 QCFQTLFGGGAG
+1132 QCFQTLFGGGSG

-1150 EENINESGI
+1150 EENVNESGI

-1224 MSVDTQFVIIT
+1224 MSTDTQFVIIT

-1268 GAEGAAA
+1268 NAEGAAA